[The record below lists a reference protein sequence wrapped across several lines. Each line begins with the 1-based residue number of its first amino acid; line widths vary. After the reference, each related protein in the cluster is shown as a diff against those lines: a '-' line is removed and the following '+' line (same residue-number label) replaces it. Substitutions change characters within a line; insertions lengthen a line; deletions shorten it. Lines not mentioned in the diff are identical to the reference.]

1 MPYTDVERV
10 IVQRRMFGC
19 TSAELESIVDAQH
32 PRLEIALSVLSDAQE
47 LIERG
52 QAENARQAI
61 NRAKYMIHAAE
72 SRA

>member
-1 MPYTDVERV
+1 MPYTDAERV

>member
-1 MPYTDVERV
+1 MPYTDAERV

-19 TSAELESIVDAQH
+19 TSEELESIVDAQH

-61 NRAKYMIHAAE
+61 NKAKYMIHAAE

>member
-1 MPYTDVERV
+1 
-10 IVQRRMFGC
+10 MFGC
-19 TSAELESIVDAQH
+19 TSEELETLVKADRS
-32 PRLEIALSVLSDAQE
+32 RLTIALSVLSDAQE
-47 LIERG
+47 LIQRG